1 MAQDVLVYGVPLLRN
16 VTSGTEPL
24 TLIEG
29 HEVRDAL
36 EMDSSQFLDFALLLG
51 TDFTD
56 RVRNVGPVRALKF
69 VLSYGSIE
77 KIIEGEPKYT
87 PKSTISDY
95 LEQIR
100 VARAV
105 FQLRPTVPAPHQ
117 LEVRQPNDALVLEV
131 LERFR
136 LRRFAEKDADF
147 SSLLGGNYFS
157 DHP

>member
-29 HEVRDAL
+29 GEVREAL

-56 RVRNVGPVRALKF
+56 RIKNVGPIRALKF
-69 VLSYGSIE
+69 ILCYGSIE
-77 KIIEGEPKYT
+77 KIIEGEPKYA
-87 PKSTISDY
+87 PKSTIPDY
-95 LEQIR
+95 LEQVR

-105 FQLRPTVPAPHQ
+105 FQLKPTVPVPKL
-117 LEVRQPNDALVLEV
+117 LEVRKPNDSRVLAV
-131 LERFR
+131 LQKFQ
-136 LRRFAEKDADF
+136 LQRFAEKDADF

-157 DHP
+157 DQP